1 MNRTGKT
8 IVTFVTG
15 VSIGIVAGILIAP
28 QSGKR
33 TRDDINYAAKK
44 ASRDFERA
52 NWQFNQK
59 ANKLQKGI
67 KKQTNR
73 FKKTLPV

>member
-1 MNRTGKT
+1 MNNVSKT

-15 VSIGIVAGILIAP
+15 VSVGIVAGILIAP

-33 TRDDINYAAKK
+33 TRDDINYASKK

-52 NWQFNQK
+52 NWQINQK
-59 ANKLQKGI
+59 ANQLRRNV
-67 KKQTNR
+67 KKQSNR
-73 FKKTLPV
+73 FKKTFQI